1 MMTCPVTLLT
11 ILAMAATADGAPK
24 TRHSETTTSVS
35 KDQPE
40 TRARTWWLEWQRKH
54 PKAANLTWEDL
65 GEEDKE
71 EAASRAEEARCSAD
85 PKCMEVPRGG
95 HRLLPGEGVWEEA
108 EKADAEKAAED
119 ARCAADPKCG
129 AEQIARVLCENISK
143 QAAVRTEIKCRHQV
157 LDAGLLA
164 TPALRRRA
172 QTNSVCPEDRSD
184 FSEYDS
190 FGELNALVDEFE
202 TEITEQKARYKEIA
216 RKAFSPKVC
225 RHL

>member
-1 MMTCPVTLLT
+1 M
-11 ILAMAATADGAPK
+11 
-24 TRHSETTTSVS
+24 
-35 KDQPE
+35 
-40 TRARTWWLEWQRKH
+40 
-54 PKAANLTWEDL
+54 
-65 GEEDKE
+65 
-71 EAASRAEEARCSAD
+71 
-85 PKCMEVPRGG
+85 
-95 HRLLPGEGVWEEA
+95 PGEGVWEEA